1 MPEFKKGWE
10 RFTRFLKQDIWEMD
24 VESLSAR
31 RSVPIRLLRVGQLL
45 FKGFK
50 EDDLPVHASAL
61 TFATLMSLVPML
73 AMGFALLKGFGFG
86 QERIRLLLQWTGSM
100 PAEFQNFVQTV
111 VNIVESTNFAAM
123 GWVGLAA
130 VVAMAITV
138 LGSME
143 ATFDR
148 IWGVQRSRNIF
159 RKLANYI
166 SILVLVPVL
175 IGVASTIETSLH
187 GAVPLLPAGVGSALR
202 GALRL
207 TSLFTTWLAFFCLYT
222 WLPNTKVRA
231 LPASI
236 SSILTAIVW
245 VLWQKAYI
253 SLQMGVARYNAIY
266 GTFASIPI
274 FLAWLYTSWVIIL
287 LGAELAFALQNAA
300 TFSMESAAV
309 SANVR
314 ARLMLALAVLLQAA
328 AAMKDQKERL
338 TAATFSRVH
347 HVPIRLLNDVLRL
360 LVHAGFLAEVVGTES
375 VFLLTRAP
383 ETIKIREVLDS
394 VLSDGKLPIRLEGKT
409 LENKVSGALKRM
421 DEGVDRALGDGTLAD
436 LLQGEMA

>member
-1 MPEFKKGWE
+1 MPELKKAWE
-10 RFTRFLKQDIWEMD
+10 KFTRFLKQDIWEMD
-24 VESLSAR
+24 VASLSAR
-31 RSVPIRLLRVGQLL
+31 RSLPIRLLRVGQLL

-73 AMGFALLKGFGFG
+73 AMGFALLRGFGFG
-86 QERIRLLLQWTGSM
+86 QERIRLLLQWTEAM

-111 VNIVESTNFAAM
+111 VSIVDSTNFAAM

-148 IWGVQRSRNIF
+148 IWGVQRPRNIF
-159 RKLANYI
+159 RKLANYV

-187 GAVPLLPAGVGSALR
+187 GAVPLLPTGVGRALR
-202 GALRL
+202 GVLRL

-222 WLPNTKVRA
+222 WLPNTKVHA

-309 SANVR
+309 NANVR

-328 AAMKDQKERL
+328 AAMKDPKERL
-338 TAATFSRVH
+338 TAAAFSRIH

-360 LVHAGFLAEVVGTES
+360 LVRAGLLAEVVGTEN

-383 ETIKIREVLDS
+383 DTIKIREVIDC
-394 VLSDGKLPIRLEGKT
+394 VLNEGRLPIRLDAKT
-409 LENKVSGALKRM
+409 LQNKVSWALKQLEQGI
-421 DEGVDRALGDGTLAD
+421 DHTLGDGTLAD
-436 LLQGEMA
+436 LLQGEVA